1 MSKPGTRARCRPS
14 CSARAVRSAC
24 TSFCAACSPATPGIR
39 PTPTWANPAA
49 ACAPWRRPS
58 APRKRM
64 PRGLLISA
72 SLALAGCAL
81 LPKASPPSPPLLP
94 PAALGAAHQ
103 AQQVLHARFGEREI
117 ALQCALVADS
127 AAVTLV
133 AVGALGRRLFTA
145 SYDGARLNAQ
155 TDPQAQL
162 PLPAWQSRLEGSAW
176 QIEQPQPGLRR
187 LSYRG
192 RWYEEVLYGD
202 AAHPWRGRLRI
213 ANFALGY
220 TLDIVPQ

>member
-1 MSKPGTRARCRPS
+1 
-14 CSARAVRSAC
+14 
-24 TSFCAACSPATPGIR
+24 
-39 PTPTWANPAA
+39 
-49 ACAPWRRPS
+49 
-58 APRKRM
+58 M

-145 SYDGARLNAQ
+145 SYDGTRLNAQ
-155 TDPQAQL
+155 IDPQAQL
-162 PLPAWQSRLEGSAW
+162 PLPPERVLADVQFALWPLAAWQSRLEGSAW